1 MRPVESLMQDA
12 LNASSTLRNLAFAND
27 RIPPSHESEET
38 EIRNTLLERLP
49 KIKIIGVGGMG
60 NNTVSSLMQLG
71 GADGVEI
78 IAINTDAHH
87 LLSTQANRKLLIGKK
102 TTHGFG
108 CGNTPERG
116 EFAANESRR
125 AIHEA
130 VQSDLCFVVCGLGG
144 GTGTGAAPVVAAT
157 AKDAGALTISVCT
170 LPFSMEGA
178 VRRKNAQEGLSRLYE
193 ASDTL
198 IIVPNERLIEIS
210 HKMSMLEAFEKADKI
225 TVRGVKAISELITT
239 PQMINL
245 DFADVRK
252 VLKHGGIGLIGLGES
267 DSTEDKV
274 AEAVDQAL
282 KNPLQQDVNT
292 RSARRALIC
301 VMGGTNLSLQDAES
315 AVLRISNEIEPD
327 AEVIWG
333 ASVGPSADGTVR
345 VIAILSDV
353 KSMFTEDPQLLK
365 EGSFTM
371 MDEFFSD
378 LSKPEFS
385 EPSQAVS
392 SSKSH
397 PSHQQEHVSK
407 TKKNKKKRFGFL

>member
-1 MRPVESLMQDA
+1 MESLMQDA
-12 LNASSTLRNLAFAND
+12 LNASSALRNLAFSND
-27 RIPPSHESEET
+27 SISPSHESEEN

-49 KIKIIGVGGMG
+49 RIKIVGVGGMG

-71 GADGVEI
+71 GVDGVEI

-87 LLSTQANRKLLIGKK
+87 LLSVQANRKLLIGKK
-102 TTHGFG
+102 TTRGFG

-116 EFAANESRR
+116 EVAANESRY

-170 LPFSMEGA
+170 LPFSMEGT
-178 VRRKNAQEGLSRLYE
+178 VRRRNAQEGLTRLYE

-210 HKMSMLEAFEKADKI
+210 HKMSMLEAFKKADKI

-267 DSTEDKV
+267 GSTDDKV

-282 KNPLQQDVNT
+282 KNPLQQDVDI

-353 KSMFTEDPQLLK
+353 KSMFTEDSQLLK

-378 LSKPEFS
+378 LSKAEFS
-385 EPSQAVS
+385 EPSQGA
-392 SSKSH
+392 
-397 PSHQQEHVSK
+397 PSGESPLSPQQEHVSK
-407 TKKNKKKRFGFL
+407 TNKNRKKRFGFL